1 MFDQWY
7 GKLVSRLYKVQ
18 FPLTGNKELK
28 DVAIEFG
35 FRETNTQTWREE
47 KDSTEKPVDVQDPG
61 DKQKGKAIRYHHDAP
76 H

>member
-7 GKLVSRLYKVQ
+7 GKLVARLYKVQ
-18 FPLTGNKELK
+18 YPLTGTKELK
-28 DVAIEFG
+28 EIAVEFG
-35 FRETNTQTWREE
+35 FRETNTQTWRSE

-61 DKQKGKAIRYHHDAP
+61 DKQKGKAIHYHHDAP